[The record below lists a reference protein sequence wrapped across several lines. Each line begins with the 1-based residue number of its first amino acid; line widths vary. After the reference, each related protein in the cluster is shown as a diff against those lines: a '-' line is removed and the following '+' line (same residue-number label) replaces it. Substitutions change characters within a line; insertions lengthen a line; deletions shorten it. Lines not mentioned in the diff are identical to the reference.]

1 MSQKQ
6 QLQPNDKAGRRRNR
20 TLSRPA
26 HSLTVSA
33 ILDELRADALRGLST
48 IEANARLNDYGLNE
62 LQNVGGVHPVK
73 ILLRQIVNA
82 MTLVVS
88 MSISSSQVT

>member
-6 QLQPNDKAGRRRNR
+6 QLQPNDEAGERLKR

-33 ILDELRADALRGLST
+33 MLDELRADALRGLST
-48 IEANARLNDYGLNE
+48 IEANIRLNDYGFNE
-62 LQNVGGVHPVK
+62 LQNIGGVHPVK

-88 MSISSSQVT
+88 MSIPISQVT